1 MAEQDRTFIIKFD
14 NKTPERLDKY
24 LAEQLS
30 DLSRSRIQDLIR
42 GGYIRV
48 DGETIDKVSTLL
60 PSPCSISITIPPAQ
74 PSHIIPEAIP
84 LDILYEDENVIVVN
98 KPAGLVVHPSNGHQS
113 GTLVHAL
120 LAHAPFLQGIGGVQ
134 RPGIVHRLDRDTSG
148 VLLVAKNEK
157 THRYLQEQ
165 FKSRAVNKIYVALV
179 DGHPPTPTGR
189 IETGIQRDPTQRK
202 KMAIA
207 YSGRGR
213 VAVSEYK
220 TIRSFKNHTL
230 LEVKIFTGR
239 THQIRVQ
246 MAYLGC
252 PVVADTVYGHKH
264 PSLPLHRQFLHAR
277 SVRIRLPGR
286 SEPMEFSAPLPDDL
300 QQTLDEL
307 T

>member
-14 NKTPERLDKY
+14 NKIPERLDKY

-42 GGYIRV
+42 GGYIQV
-48 DGETIDKVSTLL
+48 DGESIDKVSTLL
-60 PSPCSISITIPPAQ
+60 PSPCSILITIPPAE
-74 PSHIIPEAIP
+74 PLTIISEAIP

-98 KPAGLVVHPSNGHQS
+98 KPAGLVVHPSNGHQN

-157 THRYLQEQ
+157 THHYLQEQ
-165 FKSRAVNKIYVALV
+165 FKSREVNKIYMALV
-179 DGHPPTPTGR
+179 DGCPPTPTGR

-202 KMAIA
+202 KMAVA
-207 YSGRGR
+207 YNGRGR
-213 VAVSEYK
+213 AAVSEYK
-220 TIRSFKNHTL
+220 VIHSYKNHTL
-230 LEVKIFTGR
+230 VEVKIFTGR

-252 PVVADTVYGHKH
+252 PVVADTIYGHKY

-277 SVRIRLPGR
+277 SITIRIPDH

-300 QQTLDEL
+300 QQILNEL